1 MRHCSGTAQSF
12 PKKIRF
18 ARRPCA
24 KPPPPRSGRPDPGQI
39 SSGASPA
46 SPRPD
51 CLDPGPSSKSAEKG
65 GPGPAGPPCRRI
77 GVVAVEPPA
86 PPVWTLILGV
96 RAPPKSDP
104 KGSNFSGFL
113 DPCGAKSRGGGGAPP
128 TTLILLRN
136 QPTPRSA
143 RDAAAHTVPWAVS
156 PPSSAHLA
164 AHPGQNEG
172 FSFFVV
178 VGCWGGAR
186 FERGGVSERP
196 CGTVSVG
203 LSPGAPGLHPFA
215 GVSDRRG
222 APTLRAGLP
231 RPGRPFGNPPTTVGL
246 M

>member
-24 KPPPPRSGRPDPGQI
+24 KPPPPRSGRRGPGQI
-39 SSGASPA
+39 RPGASPA
-46 SPRPD
+46 SPQPY

-77 GVVAVEPPA
+77 GVVCVEPPS
-86 PPVWTLILGV
+86 PPLWTLILGV

-136 QPTPRSA
+136 QRSVA
-143 RDAAAHTVPWAVS
+143 SCDR
-156 PPSSAHLA
+156 
-164 AHPGQNEG
+164 
-172 FSFFVV
+172 
-178 VGCWGGAR
+178 
-186 FERGGVSERP
+186 
-196 CGTVSVG
+196 
-203 LSPGAPGLHPFA
+203 APA
-215 GVSDRRG
+215 
-222 APTLRAGLP
+222 TP
-231 RPGRPFGNPPTTVGL
+231 RPGRRSGDRPRPGQPGQPARTSQKAKICFFAACELCGREVVGSGVCLSWLRQRVPRPGSAPAPPGRAHSQRGS
-246 M
+246 

>member
-1 MRHCSGTAQSF
+1 MWPRGRRLISPPRLSVAPSWYCCDPRTQGDHCVRHCSGTAQSF

-24 KPPPPRSGRPDPGQI
+24 KPPPPRSGRRGPGQI

-113 DPCGAKSRGGGGAPP
+113 DPCGAKSRGGGGGSAHYPDPTAQSVEPVYAERRRRPAGPRGRFGTPRAPVRP
-128 TTLILLRN
+128 RPAGRPRLCLLGWLILRPL
-136 QPTPRSA
+136 
-143 RDAAAHTVPWAVS
+143 
-156 PPSSAHLA
+156 
-164 AHPGQNEG
+164 
-172 FSFFVV
+172 
-178 VGCWGGAR
+178 
-186 FERGGVSERP
+186 RGGVVKVAAAP
-196 CGTVSVG
+196 FGVG
-203 LSPGAPGLHPFA
+203 
-215 GVSDRRG
+215 D
-222 APTLRAGLP
+222 P
-231 RPGRPFGNPPTTVGL
+231 RPGTRVPSRARG
-246 M
+246 

>member
-24 KPPPPRSGRPDPGQI
+24 KPPPPRSGRRGPGQI

-77 GVVAVEPPA
+77 GVVAVEPPS

-136 QPTPRSA
+136 QRQPADRRRAPRPHTVRDPPRTVRQPRPARSA
-143 RDAAAHTVPWAVS
+143 S
-156 PPSSAHLA
+156 PDQPK
-164 AHPGQNEG
+164 GQNLLFAACELCG
-172 FSFFVV
+172 REV
-178 VGCWGGAR
+178 VGS
-186 FERGGVSERP
+186 GV
-196 CGTVSVG
+196 C
-203 LSPGAPGLHPFA
+203 LSW
-215 GVSDRRG
+215 
-222 APTLRAGLP
+222 LRQRVP
-231 RPGRPFGNPPTTVGL
+231 RPGSAPAPPGRAHSQRGS
-246 M
+246 